1 MFTVLYLYL
10 YFIFMLVVD
19 IIIACLIGY
28 ALYKGFKEGLVL
40 ALISLVSLIVGVF
53 LSLKF
58 SFLFKDWILEKT
70 QWNAN
75 VVTICAFV
83 FTFLLVLIAI
93 QLLGKALTKIIKTV
107 ALGGLNRLAGAVF
120 LGLKMIL
127 IISVVLNL
135 FQKIN
140 YNNYIA
146 MEETLN
152 KSIFYHPIED
162 FSKLVYP
169 MMEEWYQMTLEA
181 VDEQVDKLDENLKE
195 V

>member
-1 MFTVLYLYL
+1 
-10 YFIFMLVVD
+10 MLVVD

-40 ALISLVSLIVGVF
+40 ALISLVSLIVGIF

-70 QWNAN
+70 QWSAN

-93 QLLGKALTKIIKTV
+93 QLLGKALTKLIKTV

-140 YNNYIA
+140 YNHYIA
-146 MEETLN
+146 TEETLN

-181 VDEQVDKLDENLKE
+181 VDEQVDKLDENLEE

>member
-1 MFTVLYLYL
+1 
-10 YFIFMLVVD
+10 MLVVD

-28 ALYKGFKEGLVL
+28 ALYKGFKEGLIL
-40 ALISLVSLIVGVF
+40 ALISLVSLIAGIF
-53 LSLKF
+53 ISLKF
-58 SFLFKDWILEKT
+58 SFLFKDWIFEKT
-70 QWNAN
+70 QWNPN
-75 VVTICAFV
+75 VITICAFV
-83 FTFLLVLIAI
+83 FTFVLVLIGV

-120 LGLKMIL
+120 LALKMIL

-140 YNNYIA
+140 FNNYLVSD
-146 MEETLN
+146 ETLN
-152 KSIFYHPIED
+152 KSFFYQPIED

-181 VDEQVDKLDENLKE
+181 VDEQADKLNDNLKE
-195 V
+195 L

>member
-1 MFTVLYLYL
+1 
-10 YFIFMLVVD
+10 MLVVD
-19 IIIACLIGY
+19 FIIALLIGY

-40 ALISLVSLIVGVF
+40 ALISLVSLIVGIF

-70 QWNAN
+70 QWSAN

-93 QLLGKALTKIIKTV
+93 QFLGKALTKILKTV

-127 IISVVLNL
+127 IISVFLNL

-140 YNNYIA
+140 YNHFIA
-146 MEETLN
+146 SKETLD

-162 FSKLVYP
+162 FSMAVYP
-169 MMEEWYQMTLEA
+169 MMQEWYQTTLDT
-181 VDEQVDKLDENLKE
+181 VDEQADKLNENLKE
-195 V
+195 A

>member
-1 MFTVLYLYL
+1 
-10 YFIFMLVVD
+10 MLVVD

-28 ALYKGFKEGLVL
+28 ALYKGFKEGLIL
-40 ALISLVSLIVGVF
+40 ALISLVSLIAGIF
-53 LSLKF
+53 ISLKF
-58 SFLFKDWILEKT
+58 SFLFKDWIFEKT
-70 QWNAN
+70 QWNPN
-75 VVTICAFV
+75 VITICAFV
-83 FTFLLVLIAI
+83 FTFVLVLIGV
-93 QLLGKALTKIIKTV
+93 QLLGKALTKILKTV

-120 LGLKMIL
+120 LALKMIL

-140 YNNYIA
+140 FNNYLVSD
-146 MEETLN
+146 ETLN
-152 KSIFYHPIED
+152 KSFFYHPIED

-181 VDEQVDKLDENLKE
+181 VDEQADKLNDNLKE

>member
-40 ALISLVSLIVGVF
+40 ALISLVSLIVGIF

-70 QWNAN
+70 QWSAN

-140 YNNYIA
+140 YNHYIA
-146 MEETLN
+146 TEETLN
-152 KSIFYHPIED
+152 KSLFYHPIED

>member
-40 ALISLVSLIVGVF
+40 ALISLVSLIVGIF

-70 QWNAN
+70 QWSAN

-93 QLLGKALTKIIKTV
+93 QLLGKALTKLIKTV

-140 YNNYIA
+140 YNHYIA
-146 MEETLN
+146 TEETLN

-181 VDEQVDKLDENLKE
+181 VDEQVDKLDENLEE

>member
-140 YNNYIA
+140 YNHYIA
-146 MEETLN
+146 TEETLN
-152 KSIFYHPIED
+152 KSLFYHPIED